1 MKSNTIQLIINLNLA
16 KRLSEKEKIK
26 LVECFANGKT
36 IEELTVQFAYTKLTI
51 VKHLKNNLGEEKYKE
66 IINQGKQVTK
76 TFSIESERVN
86 SHSNN
91 KETSSNHKKEFPS
104 TKEFPSANQSSEELF
119 PLSPF
124 FEITPLN
131 CEIENTLQ
139 KDLSSVPIS
148 EIDFPKVVYMIVDKK
163 IELEVKYLRE
173 YTEWQFLSDEELS
186 RKTIEIYLDM
196 KIAKRFCNKDQK
208 VIKVPNTDVFRIV
221 SPILLKKGIS
231 RIVSADKL
239 ISL

>member
-1 MKSNTIQLIINLNLA
+1 MG
-16 KRLSEKEKIK
+16 KRLSEKEKIN
-26 LVECFANGKT
+26 LVECFVKGKT
-36 IEELTVQFAYTKLTI
+36 IEELTEQFAYTKLTI

-76 TFSIESERVN
+76 TFTIESEKVYSN
-86 SHSNN
+86 SNN
-91 KETSSNHKKEFPS
+91 KEISSNDKKEFHS
-104 TKEFPSANQSSEELF
+104 TNQSSEELF